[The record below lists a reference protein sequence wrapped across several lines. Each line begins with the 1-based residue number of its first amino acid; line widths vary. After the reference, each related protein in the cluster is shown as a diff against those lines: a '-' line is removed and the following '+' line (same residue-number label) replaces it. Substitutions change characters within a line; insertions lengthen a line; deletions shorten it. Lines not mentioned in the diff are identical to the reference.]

1 MFGDSYEKAFN
12 GLKNTVDQ
20 LAKKGQAREAK
31 LEANLQ
37 DLTREA
43 QSLKDSISLK
53 TQHLV
58 DAEIEDDTRAQDQL
72 NKELERLRRQLEDT
86 ESKIAAY
93 KSSLEFPGLSSD
105 EVEKVKS
112 AALKAFQKRQ
122 EKAVD
127 LDIKISK
134 AFEQLQALNEEIG
147 KMNEEK
153 LTLDHPKEALV
164 AKPVMK
170 FVHPEFRDP
179 KFETLQGEYQ
189 YRFINWLN
197 SKNN

>member
-12 GLKNTVDQ
+12 SLKNTVDQ

-43 QSLKDSISLK
+43 QSLKDSIGLK
-53 TQHLV
+53 TQQLV
-58 DAEIEDDTRAQDQL
+58 DAEIEDDTKTQEQI
-72 NKELERLRRQLEDT
+72 NKELAALRLQLGDF

-93 KSSLEFPGLSSD
+93 KSSLEFPGLSGD
-105 EVEKVKS
+105 EVKKVKS
-112 AALKAFQKRQ
+112 AALKAFQERQ
-122 EKAVD
+122 KKAVD

-153 LTLDHPKEALV
+153 LTLDHPKEALI

-179 KFETLQGEYQ
+179 KYETFQGEYQ
-189 YRFINWLN
+189 YRFVNWLN
-197 SKNN
+197 S